1 MIAFF
6 ILAVVAFFAD
16 VSAPLVVLSPV
27 DAALQSIED
36 AGDDLQAF
44 TAAVAYRKDDALLGS
59 KELRVGTI
67 VFDARDQK
75 PTRLAVDF
83 DTRIVNRRRRQESKR
98 IIFDGSWLVECD
110 DASKQFIKRQIVAPG
125 DHADP
130 MRLGGPFPL
139 PIGQKR
145 DEVLKRFTVT
155 LISDAPDSFVVSKN
169 DERSPIGLRL
179 VPHEGTIEALDWT
192 TIELWYDQATWWPI
206 GVVATEINGDA
217 RRIRLTGMKAHEQL
231 PEQPASLLSIE
242 EPGEGWSVDVR
253 PWVD

>member
-1 MIAFF
+1 MISFF

-16 VSAPLVVLSPV
+16 VSPPPVVLSPV
-27 DAALQSIED
+27 DVALQSIED
-36 AGDDLQAF
+36 AGDDLHAF

-75 PTRLAVDF
+75 STRLAVDF
-83 DTRIVNRRRRQESKR
+83 DTRIVNGRRRKESKR

-110 DASKQFIKRQIVAPG
+110 DASKQFIKRQIVAPC

-169 DERSPIGLRL
+169 DERSLIGLRL
-179 VPHEGTIEALDWT
+179 VPHERTTEALDWA
-192 TIELWYDQATWWPI
+192 TIELWYDQAKWWPI

-217 RRIRLTGMKAHEQL
+217 RRIRLTGMKVYEQL
-231 PEQPASLLSIE
+231 PEQSASLLSIE